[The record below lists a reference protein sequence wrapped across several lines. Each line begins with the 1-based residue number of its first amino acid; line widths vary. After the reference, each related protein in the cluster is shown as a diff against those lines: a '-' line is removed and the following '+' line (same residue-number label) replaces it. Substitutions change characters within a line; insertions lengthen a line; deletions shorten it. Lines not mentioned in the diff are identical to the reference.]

1 MNKQEYKNLIAFH
14 PGYYIKDMIEEM
26 NMTQS
31 ELAKRLDTT
40 DKTISKLINGE
51 ISLSDEIAQKLS
63 NMLGTSAKFWLN
75 MQATYDA
82 KIIEIKRQKEIEEE
96 KECMKVI
103 DYSFFQKLG
112 IVSSHKI
119 TTEEKIKELLQF
131 LKISSLSILGKRN
144 FLVQF
149 RAVVSEMTDK
159 NIINANIWVQ
169 TALNIADTVDCQP
182 FDKKKLQKY
191 LPEIRSMTLQQ
202 SDIFFPRLKEIF
214 AQCGVAFIVLPHLR
228 SSGINGAVRWINRD
242 KVMLALN
249 DRGAYADKFWFSLFH
264 EIGHIFQEKR
274 KETFITGSKKDM
286 SFNDKDL
293 EYEADI
299 FAKNYLIPEEYY
311 IKFINQNDFTYSS
324 IDAFAEKIGINVG
337 IVIGRLQFDK
347 QIPYNHFNHFKTQY
361 VILANVNN
369 AKEGH
374 R

>member
-264 EIGHIFQEKR
+264 EIGHIFKIQKN
-274 KETFITGSKKDM
+274 KFDKKHG
-286 SFNDKDL
+286 
-293 EYEADI
+293 E
-299 FAKNYLIPEEYY
+299 NYLI
-311 IKFINQNDFTYSS
+311 
-324 IDAFAEKIGINVG
+324 
-337 IVIGRLQFDK
+337 
-347 QIPYNHFNHFKTQY
+347 
-361 VILANVNN
+361 
-369 AKEGH
+369 
-374 R
+374 